1 MLEIVR
7 FGEDEYDFPCLLV
20 LGCFDGLHVGHAELL
35 KKAKLQ
41 AKINGL
47 DLGVMMFS
55 EGKGGKQLYSFEERI
70 AFLEQYNVKF
80 VLKID
85 FNEDFK
91 KIKPLEFLEQLED
104 KLNLKAYMSG
114 KDFKFGQGK
123 KGKSSTLKSY
133 ADDEENSVW
142 YMSVK
147 EVTCGEEKVSTTRIK
162 ELLDAGDV
170 RRAGELL
177 GRNYSLSGNVI
188 HGADRGGKVVGYPTM
203 NIDFPAEKYPVK
215 EGVYKVKCR
224 VGENIY
230 DGIANYGA
238 RPTFDENSPVLEVY
252 LENFEGEHYGETVG
266 VEFVDYLRDI
276 QKFDGAEQLGEQLS
290 KDILCLMDGELAV
303 TLEEQTKP
311 TDEVSSI
318 SVEVPVETSETVTQS
333 APTEETAFDEDE
345 FEAEL
350 NEVTD
355 IESVENIGESED
367 INTQELAESPDV
379 ATPLEVYEQTEKV
392 CDEKIEISEDTV
404 EGVSASQEELINCTD
419 DAMTEEILET
429 QVETVED
436 SINEEE
442 CSVESSEDGGEIFE
456 EIHEIQVETAEDL
469 PNEEECSVE
478 SSEDDGEVND

>member
-114 KDFKFGQGK
+114 KDFKFGQGN
-123 KGKSSTLKSY
+123 
-133 ADDEENSVW
+133 DEENSVW

-290 KDILCLMDGELAV
+290 KDVLCLMDGELAV
-303 TLEEQTKP
+303 TSEEQTKL
-311 TDEVSSI
+311 TDEISSI
-318 SVEVPVETSETVTQS
+318 SVEVSVETSETVTQS
-333 APTEETAFDEDE
+333 APTEETAFEEDE
-345 FEAEL
+345 FETEL

-367 INTQELAESPDV
+367 ISAQEFAESADI
-379 ATPLEVYEQTEKV
+379 ATPSEEYEQTEKV

-404 EGVSASQEELINCTD
+404 DGVSASQEELINCTD
-419 DAMTEEILET
+419 DTITEEIHET
-429 QVETVED
+429 QVETAED
-436 SINEEE
+436 LANEEE
-442 CSVESSEDGGEIFE
+442 CSVELSEDGGEIFE
-456 EIHEIQVETAEDL
+456 EIHETQVETAEDST
-469 PNEEECSVE
+469 NEEECSVE

>member
-147 EVTCGEEKVSTTRIK
+147 EVTCSEEKVSTTRIK

-215 EGVYKVKCR
+215 EGVYKVKCI

-238 RPTFDENSPVLEVY
+238 RPTFNEDSPVLEVY
-252 LENFEGEHYGETVG
+252 LGNFEGEHYGETVG
-266 VEFVDYLRDI
+266 IEFVDYLRDI

-290 KDILCLMDGELAV
+290 KDVLCLMDGELAV
-303 TLEEQTKP
+303 TLDEQAKEIEEISLTNE
-311 TDEVSSI
+311 EVA
-318 SVEVPVETSETVTQS
+318 EETLEAVTELVS
-333 APTEETAFDEDE
+333 TEETAFEEDE

-355 IESVENIGESED
+355 MESVENIGESED
-367 INTQELAESPDV
+367 INTQELAESTYV
-379 ATPLEVYEQTEKV
+379 ATPLEEYEQTEKV
-392 CDEKIEISEDTV
+392 CDEKIEISENTV

-419 DAMTEEILET
+419 DAMTEEIPET

-436 SINEEE
+436 STYE
-442 CSVESSEDGGEIFE
+442 
-456 EIHEIQVETAEDL
+456 
-469 PNEEECSVE
+469 
-478 SSEDDGEVND
+478 